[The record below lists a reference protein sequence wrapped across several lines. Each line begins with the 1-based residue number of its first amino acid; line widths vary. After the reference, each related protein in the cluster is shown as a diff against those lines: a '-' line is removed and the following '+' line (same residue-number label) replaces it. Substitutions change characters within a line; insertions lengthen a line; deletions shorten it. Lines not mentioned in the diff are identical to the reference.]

1 MSQDGSV
8 THQDDEMIRLCIQYI
23 IWNNHIHNAKRFV
36 ARTTNVVG
44 KATIADGGNIY
55 EKTYIDK
62 LFGRDTDIIHEKT
75 YIDKLFG
82 RDTDIIH
89 EKKDV
94 DSKTLST
101 LSPNQSLSYGI
112 TPKKFKYIDLPKL
125 KYNSNM
131 KFN

>member
-62 LFGRDTDIIHEKT
+62 LFGRDTDIIHEK
-75 YIDKLFG
+75 
-82 RDTDIIH
+82 
-89 EKKDV
+89 KDV